1 MRPSS
6 RSKSSVSPDIA
17 PLDALF
23 EQAGLVH
30 NPRRPQPRSPRAP
43 RPATQSRFDRVAPEE
58 LAPPLPVPRRAANG
72 VEWLPIPGWDL
83 PWLWSGFSTRKG
95 GLSRA
100 YCAENAPGEL
110 NLGFTAADDRE
121 TVLANRRLLAE
132 AVTGDAATP
141 LLALKQFHSNL
152 VVEAGAL
159 RRRPA
164 WPAPRRRPNHRR
176 ARSAARR
183 ANRRLHPGSGCRS
196 QAAHR
201 RRLPRRLARN
211 RQAHRRNRRWPHASR
226 LRLPSAG
233 SHRRHRSRRL
243 RLLLL
248 RRRRGAHRIR
258 VAVFLRDATSS
269 ARSSP
274 PTPSKPNTPCS
285 F

>member
-23 EQAGLVH
+23 QQAGLVH

-43 RPATQSRFDRVAPEE
+43 RPATQSSFDRVAPEE

-72 VEWLPIPGWDL
+72 VEWLPVPGWDL

-141 LLALKQFHSNL
+141 LIALKQFHSNL
-152 VVEAGAL
+152 VVEAMRAL
-159 RRRPA
+159 RRSARGMA
-164 WPAPRRRPNHRR
+164 RAAPTAKSPP
-176 ARSAARR
+176 S
-183 ANRRLHPGSGCRS
+183 PVCCSPCK
-196 QAAHR
+196 
-201 RRLPRRLARN
+201 P
-211 RQAHRRNRRWPHASR
+211 PIASR
-226 LRLPSAG
+226 FWWPIAG
-233 SHRRHRSRRL
+233 S
-243 RLLLL
+243 
-248 RRRRGAHRIR
+248 A
-258 VAVFLRDATSS
+258 
-269 ARSSP
+269 SSP
-274 PTPSKPNTPCS
+274 PSTPAGAEP
-285 F
+285 